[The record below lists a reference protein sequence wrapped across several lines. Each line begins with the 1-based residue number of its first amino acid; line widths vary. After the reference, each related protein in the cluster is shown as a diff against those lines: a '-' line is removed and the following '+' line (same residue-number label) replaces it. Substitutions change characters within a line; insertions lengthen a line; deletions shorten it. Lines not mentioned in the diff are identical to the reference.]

1 MLLNNF
7 FFIQK
12 SENANG
18 QLKVDIRIDK
28 NHKIFEG
35 HFPTIP
41 IVPGVCMMQ
50 MMREIMDKEV
60 SRKLIV
66 RHGDNMKFLS
76 VINPTE
82 HSEIQADIKFE
93 ETSDGNININATLF
107 SGTITFFKL
116 KATLAAA

>member
-1 MLLNNF
+1 MLLNDF

-35 HFPTIP
+35 HFPAIP

-50 MMREIMDKEV
+50 MMREIMEKEV
-60 SRKLIV
+60 KRSLII

-82 HSEIQADIKFE
+82 HSEIQADIKYD
-93 ETSDGNININATLF
+93 ETPEGNVNINASLF
-107 SGTITFFKL
+107 SGATTFFKL
-116 KATLAAA
+116 KATLTNA

>member
-1 MLLNNF
+1 MLLNDF

-12 SENANG
+12 SENTNG

-28 NHKIFEG
+28 KHKIFEG
-35 HFPTIP
+35 HFPAVP

-50 MMREIMDKEV
+50 MMKEIMEKEIN
-60 SRKLIV
+60 RKLIV
-66 RHGDNMKFLS
+66 SQGDNMKFLS

-82 HSEIQADIKFE
+82 HSEIQADIKYE
-93 ETSDGNININATLF
+93 EAADGSVNINASLF